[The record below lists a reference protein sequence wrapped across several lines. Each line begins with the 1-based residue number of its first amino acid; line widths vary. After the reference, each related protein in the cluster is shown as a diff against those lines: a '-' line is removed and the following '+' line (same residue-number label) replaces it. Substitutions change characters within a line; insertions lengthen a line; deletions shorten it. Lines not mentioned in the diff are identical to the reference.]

1 MQAFLKQLPRHF
13 SPHDTE
19 AMALAIQLARHGLY
33 TTSPNPR
40 VGCVLSK
47 NGNIIASGW
56 HQQAGGKHAEIEAL
70 SQAGEQARGATAYVT
85 LEPCSHHG
93 KTPPCA
99 DALIKA
105 GVKRVVAAM
114 VDPNPQVAGNGLKAL
129 HDAGIETNWGLLEED
144 AKALNPGFI
153 KRMLHQQPLLRVKM
167 ATSLDGRTAM
177 ASGESKWITG
187 PAARADV
194 QRWRAQSC
202 AIVMGVDS
210 VLSDD
215 PSMTVRQSDW
225 LGESPELWQQQAI
238 RQPLRIVLDSQCR
251 IPLNAK
257 LFQQAGKTAIAT
269 TENSLKQHGDKISQL
284 QNLGHEVIITN
295 KSGQI
300 NLAPLL
306 RELAKREINEVLV
319 ETGPTLAG
327 AFMQAG
333 LVDELILYMAPKLM
347 GHAAKPSLSL
357 PGLDKMSDCLQL
369 NLKDIR
375 QVGEDLRIIASPS
388 PIAPEAS

>member
-1 MQAFLKQLPRHF
+1 MHTFLDQLPQNFSRHD
-13 SPHDTE
+13 SD

-47 NGNIIASGW
+47 HEHIIASGW

-70 SQAGEQARGATAYVT
+70 KQAGDQAKGATAYVT

-105 GVKRVVAAM
+105 GVKRVIAAM
-114 VDPNPQVAGNGLKAL
+114 VDPNPQVAGRGLKKL
-129 HDAGIETNWGLLEED
+129 HDAGIHVSWGLMEEES
-144 AKALNPGFI
+144 KNLNPGFI
-153 KRMLHQQPLLRVKM
+153 KRMLHQQPFVRVKM

-210 VLSDD
+210 VLSDN
-215 PSMTVRQSDW
+215 PSMTVRKSDW
-225 LGESPELWQQQAI
+225 LGDTPALWETQEI
-238 RQPLRIVLDSQCR
+238 RQPLRIVLDSQLR
-251 IPLNAK
+251 IPLTAK
-257 LFQQAGKTAIAT
+257 LLQQAGETWVVT
-269 TENSLKQHGDKISQL
+269 TENSAQSKQNKIKEL
-284 QNLGHEVIITN
+284 PNLGTEVITIQSN
-295 KSGQI
+295 DQI
-300 NLAPLL
+300 DLPSLLKKLAE
-306 RELAKREINEVLV
+306 REVNEVLV

-327 AFMQAG
+327 AFLQAE
-333 LVDELILYMAPKLM
+333 LVDELIFYMAPKLM
-347 GHAAKPSLSL
+347 GHAAKPSLNL
-357 PGLDKMSDCLQL
+357 PGLEKMSDCLQL
-369 NLKDIR
+369 NFKDIR
-375 QVGEDLRIIASPS
+375 QVGEDLRIIANPLR
-388 PIAPEAS
+388 AAQ

>member
-1 MQAFLKQLPRHF
+1 
-13 SPHDTE
+13 
-19 AMALAIQLARHGLY
+19 
-33 TTSPNPR
+33 
-40 VGCVLSK
+40 
-47 NGNIIASGW
+47 
-56 HQQAGGKHAEIEAL
+56 
-70 SQAGEQARGATAYVT
+70 
-85 LEPCSHHG
+85 
-93 KTPPCA
+93 
-99 DALIKA
+99 
-105 GVKRVVAAM
+105 
-114 VDPNPQVAGNGLKAL
+114 VAGNGLKAL